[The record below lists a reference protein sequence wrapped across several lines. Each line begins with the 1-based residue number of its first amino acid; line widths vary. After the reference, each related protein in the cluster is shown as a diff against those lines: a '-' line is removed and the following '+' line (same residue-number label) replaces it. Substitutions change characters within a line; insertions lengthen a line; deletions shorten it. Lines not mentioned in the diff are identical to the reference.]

1 MKTTI
6 RTTVGA
12 VLAGAVL
19 SATAATPA
27 LATPA
32 LAASA
37 AKSGHDGV
45 QKVLDRAVAE
55 GGLPGAVAE
64 VRDGHRHWYGGAGV
78 ADTATGRARHTQDRF
93 RIGSTTKTF
102 VATVVLQL
110 AAEGRLSLDD
120 SVDRWLPGVVDGPGY
135 QPDRITVRQL
145 LNHTSGVF
153 NYVMDE
159 DVQRKAGGPAFL
171 RHRFDDYTPAQL
183 VGIAMHHR
191 PDFAPGTGWT
201 YSDTNYVLA
210 GLIVERATGTTL
222 AEQIE
227 QRISVPLG
235 LGGTYTSAPSD
246 ITVHGPHGREYTRLG
261 DPHPDA
267 PVYDVTELS
276 PSWGWASGDMIST
289 VGDLDTFFA
298 ALLGGRLLPPAQQ
311 REMFTMIPTPPKTW
325 IENTAYGLGVSSI
338 KLSCTTVWGMGGAI
352 NGSWT
357 YTYGSRDGRH
367 LLSTNVNGDWTN
379 GTWKSGAWPI
389 GVFTDELEAEFC
401 PSATGA

>member
-1 MKTTI
+1 MRTTI

-12 VLAGAVL
+12 ALAGVLL

-27 LATPA
+27 LAEPA
-32 LAASA
+32 VAG
-37 AKSGHDGV
+37 GHDGV
-45 QKVLDRAVAE
+45 QRVLDRAVAE

-64 VRDGHRHWYGGAGV
+64 VRDGRRRWYGDAGV
-78 ADTATGRARHTQDRF
+78 ADTATGRARHPQDRF

-120 SVDRWLPGVVDGPGY
+120 SVGRWLPGLVDGPGY

-145 LNHTSGVF
+145 LDHTSGVF

-159 DVQRKAGGPAFL
+159 DVRRKAGGPAFL
-171 RHRFDDYTPAQL
+171 QHRFDDYTPAQL
-183 VGIAMHHR
+183 VGIAMRHR
-191 PDFAPGTGWT
+191 PDFAPGAGWT

-210 GLIVERATGTTL
+210 GLIVERATGTSL

-227 QRISVPLG
+227 RRISAPLG
-235 LGGTYTSAPSD
+235 LGSTYTPDPSD
-246 ITVHGPHGREYTRLG
+246 ITVHGPHGRGYTRLG

-267 PVYDVTELS
+267 PVHDVTELS

-298 ALLGGRLLPPAQQ
+298 ALLGGRLLPAAQQ
-311 REMFTMIPTPPKTW
+311 REMFTMIPTPPKAW
-325 IENTAYGLGVSSI
+325 IENTTYGLGVSSI
-338 KLSCTTVWGMGGAI
+338 ELSCTTVWGMGGAI

-367 LLSTNVNGDWTN
+367 LLSTNVNGDWTD
-379 GTWKSGAWPI
+379 GAWKSGAWPI

-401 PSATGA
+401 PGGSAT

>member
-1 MKTTI
+1 MKTTA
-6 RTTVGA
+6 RTTARTAVGVLLAGA
-12 VLAGAVL
+12 VLAGA
-19 SATAATPA
+19 TTPA
-27 LATPA
+27 LAEP
-32 LAASA
+32 A
-37 AKSGHDGV
+37 AKGGHEGV
-45 QKVLDRAVAE
+45 RKVLDRAVAE

-64 VRDGHRHWYGGAGV
+64 VRDGHRRWYGSTGV
-78 ADTATGRARHTQDRF
+78 ADTTTGQARRPQDRF

-120 SVDRWLPGVVDGPGY
+120 SVDHWLPGVVDGPGY

-145 LNHTSGVF
+145 LNHTSGVY
-153 NYVMDE
+153 NYVMDD
-159 DVQRKAGGPAFL
+159 DVLKTALGPAFL
-171 RHRFDDYTPAQL
+171 QHRFDTYTPAQL
-183 VGIAMHHR
+183 VGIAMRHR
-191 PDFAPGTGWT
+191 PDFAPGTGWV

-227 QRISVPLG
+227 QRISIPLG
-235 LGGTYTSAPSD
+235 LRDTYTPDPSD
-246 ITVHGPHGREYTRLG
+246 VTVEGPHGRGYSRLG

-276 PSWGWASGDMIST
+276 PTWGWASGDMIST
-289 VGDLDTFFA
+289 VGDLETYFT

-311 REMFTMIPTPPKTW
+311 KEMFTVIPTPPKQW
-325 IENTAYGLGVSSI
+325 IEHTAYGLGVNSI
-338 KLSCTTVWGMGGAI
+338 DLSCTTVWGMGGAI

-367 LLSTNVNGDWTN
+367 LLSTNVNGDWAN
-379 GTWKSGAWPI
+379 GNWKSGASPV
-389 GVFTDELEAEFC
+389 GVFTEELEAEFC
-401 PSATGA
+401 PTGPAAGR

>member
-1 MKTTI
+1 MKATT
-6 RTTVGA
+6 RTAVGA
-12 VLAGAVL
+12 LLAGAVL

-27 LATPA
+27 LAEP
-32 LAASA
+32 A
-37 AKSGHDGV
+37 AKGGHQGGHAGV
-45 QKVLDRAVAE
+45 RKVLDRAVTE

-64 VRDGHRHWYGGAGV
+64 VRDGHRRWFGSAGV
-78 ADTATGRARHTQDRF
+78 SDTATGRAPHAQDRF

-153 NYVMDE
+153 NYVMDD
-159 DVQRKAGGPAFL
+159 DVQRTAIGPAFL
-171 RHRFDDYTPAQL
+171 QHRFDSYTPAQL
-183 VGIAMHHR
+183 VGIAMRHT
-191 PDFAPGTGWT
+191 PDFAPGGGWK

-222 AEQIE
+222 AAQIE
-227 QRISVPLG
+227 QRITTPLG
-235 LGGTYTSAPSD
+235 LRSTYTPDPAD
-246 ITVHGPHGREYTRLG
+246 VTIHGPHGRGYTRLA
-261 DPHPDA
+261 DPSPEA
-267 PVYDVTELS
+267 PIHDVTELS

-289 VGDLDTFFA
+289 VGDLNTHFA
-298 ALLGGRLLPPAQQ
+298 ALLGGRLLPSAQQ
-311 REMFTMIPTPPKTW
+311 QEMFTVIPTPPKEW
-325 IENTAYGLGVSSI
+325 IKDTTYGLGVSSI

-352 NGSWT
+352 NGSWS

-367 LLSTNVNGDWTN
+367 LLSTHVNGDWTN
-379 GTWKSGAWPI
+379 GNWTYGNWPI

-401 PSATGA
+401 PGATGA